1 MTALALSRAG
11 IRVNLLE
18 RSGDSGRT
26 GAALYVEPRFMQTL
40 LGAQAHVAMAAG
52 VQTWF
57 TVHAG
62 LRAAVDADPRIV
74 LHQHTA
80 VEKIGQDADAAWA
93 ESAHGVYRGD
103 IVIGADGHR
112 SIVRASVAPD
122 APNALF
128 AGYVIWLGLSQRLT
142 FPLRLLGYPLP
153 SAAGST
159 QLGQRQLGWAWYD
172 ASENALLRQKG
183 CVQGD
188 VVHHGLRGAQI
199 PGDVYRKLARKAKR
213 WPSPWHDAILDCVR
227 RQAVIGTPI
236 AEYVPVRL
244 VNGRLAIVGDAAHVP
259 TPMTGKGFAASLQDA
274 LALAEAAADGLH
286 EDAAIRALGHYE
298 ETRLDSARSL
308 VQSGQMFSKSFAG
321 RGVHER

>member
-1 MTALALSRAG
+1 MWPSE
-11 IRVNLLE
+11 VDFLE
-18 RSGDSGRT
+18 RGS
-26 GAALYVEPRFMQTL
+26 
-40 LGAQAHVAMAAG
+40 
-52 VQTWF
+52 
-57 TVHAG
+57 
-62 LRAAVDADPRIV
+62 
-74 LHQHTA
+74 
-80 VEKIGQDADAAWA
+80 
-93 ESAHGVYRGD
+93 D
-103 IVIGADGHR
+103 I
-112 SIVRASVAPD
+112 
-122 APNALF
+122 
-128 AGYVIWLGLSQRLT
+128 
-142 FPLRLLGYPLP
+142 LLGYPLP